1 MEDEIYENADYPD
14 SVNAAPLKNQTGPR
28 ISESICRAV
37 VFCLG
42 LLSVFLLAGLIG
54 VSVHCHVSLSG
65 PAADLSTINANL
77 TERLQARED
86 ELSSVSSERDRLNA
100 TLTEKTKELDRL
112 QLLSKQSHVSLS
124 GPAADLSTINANL
137 TERLQA
143 REEELSSVSSERDR
157 LNATL
162 TEKTKEL
169 DRLQLLSK
177 QKKTC
182 PAGWK
187 MFSCSCYLLSSAN
200 GSWEAGRQDCRDR
213 GADLMII
220 DSYEEQEFITRFIK
234 RRTWIGL
241 NDRDNE
247 GVWKWVDGSP
257 LTEAYWYRG
266 NPDNGGGDPEW
277 GEEDCG
283 EILTDQY
290 VRVNWNDVSCDSDLQ
305 WVCEKMR

>member
-1 MEDEIYENADYPD
+1 MEDEIHANADYPD
-14 SVNAAPLKNQTGPR
+14 SVNAAPLKNLTGPR
-28 ISESICRAV
+28 SSESICRAV
-37 VFCLG
+37 DFCLG

-100 TLTEKTKELDRL
+100 TLTEM
-112 QLLSKQSHVSLS
+112 
-124 GPAADLSTINANL
+124 
-137 TERLQA
+137 
-143 REEELSSVSSERDR
+143 
-157 LNATL
+157 
-162 TEKTKEL
+162 TKEL

-187 MFSCSCYLLSSAN
+187 MFSCSCYLFSSAT

-213 GADLMII
+213 GADLVII
-220 DSYEEQEFITRFIK
+220 DSFEEQEIISKFIK
-234 RRTWIGL
+234 KDTWIGL

-257 LTEAYWYRG
+257 LTVAYWVIG
-266 NPDNGGGDPEW
+266 QPDNGGGDPKY
-277 GEEDCG
+277 GEEDCV
-283 EILTDQY
+283 ELLTGRE
-290 VRVNWNDVSCDSDLQ
+290 VRVNWNDVRCDSNKQ
-305 WVCEKMR
+305 WVCEKMP